1 MRFYQIRNKSPTL
14 VVETENGMFDLT
26 SANNNISSL
35 TKLLRESKQN
45 DRHLSGFTKQ
55 LIPDTTKLLPDD
67 VFARLEI
74 PCRPAEVWGAGVT
87 YEISEQ
93 ARESESIMPDMYMNV
108 YNAERPEIFFKATS
122 SRIVGPNQAI
132 GIRYDSEWDVP
143 EPELGLV
150 LYEGQIIGYTIGND
164 VSSRSIEG
172 ANPLYL
178 PQAKMYMKSCAI
190 GPSIVTADGI
200 DPQDLKMSMK
210 ISRNNEVIFEG
221 SSSTNQLKRSFDELV
236 EYCLRCDAVPELM
249 ILLTG
254 TSIVP
259 DEGVS
264 LMEGDDVAIHIDE
277 IGTLR
282 NHAVTV

>member
-35 TKLLRESKQN
+35 TKLLRESKQK